1 MSPGTLLE
9 AENARLASELA
20 SSRKEA
26 SSWQAQAKDVQA
38 SLLQARLESQ
48 QSVKEIEEH
57 RIWLHQSEAARRELE
72 EEVCPRRHVQEQRLL
87 SACTQHTYFHWF
99 SAPT

>member
-26 SSWQAQAKDVQA
+26 SSWQAQANDAQA

-72 EEVCPRRHVQEQRLL
+72 EEVGSQCHLL
-87 SACTQHTYFHWF
+87 EH
-99 SAPT
+99 P